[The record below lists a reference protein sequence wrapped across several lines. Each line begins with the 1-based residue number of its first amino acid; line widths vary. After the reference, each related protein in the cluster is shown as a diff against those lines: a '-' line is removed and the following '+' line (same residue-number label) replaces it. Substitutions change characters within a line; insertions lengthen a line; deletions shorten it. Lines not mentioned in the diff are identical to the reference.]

1 MKSFFFTVVFSCWR
15 MLRTF
20 CLIFCKVPKR
30 LQKNLRSCLLLLCSI
45 FSMLTVFI
53 LVGWKWNLFF
63 SLPLYFNP
71 VHTCPKLFPCTH
83 KGVSKF
89 LFLFKMRGTSF
100 WLVVLAADVWQ
111 SHSRYGVECVA
122 GVIRNQGGTQA
133 FCTGYERA
141 EQISQGLHDSLQVC
155 SKWAGDWDQ
164 TKPAWSTPAEDALV
178 LQSILQR
185 FFISKTQPILCS
197 FDPGPQ
203 CSFIFLFLAP
213 LLLFFIPLKVTL
225 SQVLP

>member
-1 MKSFFFTVVFSCWR
+1 MKSFFFTVVFCCWR

-30 LQKNLRSCLLLLCSI
+30 LQKNSDHVSYSCAPF

-53 LVGWKWNLFF
+53 LIGWKWNLFF

-71 VHTCPKLFPCTH
+71 VHTCPKSFLCTH

-89 LFLFKMRGTSF
+89 LFLFKMTGTSF
-100 WLVVLAADVWQ
+100 WLIVVLAADVWQ
-111 SHSRYGVECVA
+111 SHSRDGVEWVA

-141 EQISQGLHDSLQVC
+141 EQLSQGLHDSLQVS

-164 TKPAWSTPAEDALV
+164 TKLAWSTPAEDALV
-178 LQSILQR
+178 L
-185 FFISKTQPILCS
+185 
-197 FDPGPQ
+197 
-203 CSFIFLFLAP
+203 
-213 LLLFFIPLKVTL
+213 
-225 SQVLP
+225 